1 MSNVA
6 PPQNLEAEQELLGTL
21 LVFYKPQL
29 VHLAQSAGLVP
40 GDFYRRSHEAVYR
53 AVLKLHARAEH
64 VDILTVTR
72 FLQAQPHEQSGS
84 WLENIGGAAQVELLA
99 CFHVTHGFRE
109 RAAIVHT
116 DGQWRRWLRD
126 LYEAQDS
133 IHLRDSERFWAAVG
147 RIREDIVPGELRVI
161 DGKKAA

>member
-1 MSNVA
+1 MNSA
-6 PPQNLEAEQELLGTL
+6 PPCNLTAERELVGTL
-21 LVFYKPQL
+21 LVFYQPQL
-29 VHLAQSAGLVP
+29 VHLAQAAGLVP
-40 GDFYRRSHEAVYR
+40 GDFYWTHHEAIYR
-53 AVLKLHARAEH
+53 AVLRMHAGGEH
-64 VDILTVTR
+64 VDTLTVTR
-72 FLQAQPHEQSGS
+72 FLLSQPHPVSGS
-84 WLENIGGAAQVELLA
+84 WLKQVGGAAQVEFLA
-99 CFHVTHGFRE
+99 AFTVGHGFRE
-109 RAAIVHT
+109 RAAIVHA

>member
-1 MSNVA
+1 MNSA
-6 PPQNLEAEQELLGTL
+6 PPFNLTAERELVGTL
-21 LVFYKPQL
+21 LVFYTPQL
-29 VHLAQSAGLVP
+29 VHLAQAAGLVP
-40 GDFYRRSHEAVYR
+40 GDFYWTSHEAIYR
-53 AVLKLHARAEH
+53 AVLRMHAGGEH
-64 VDILTVTR
+64 VDTLTVTR
-72 FLQAQPHEQSGS
+72 FLQSQPHPTSGS
-84 WLENIGGAAQVELLA
+84 WLKQVGGAVQVEFLA
-99 CFHVTHGFRE
+99 AFTVGHGFRE